1 MTMNFTD
8 TEKRQMFEF
17 AIKNVFA
24 IDFKENYDSDT
35 PVFIMFNGID
45 LPRKAATYLNEYSGT
60 GFSLII
66 QKEAADSVT
75 LKIYDVD
82 NDEIFTSNNVMTTKM
97 AIDRIDF
104 SSINKKYLSIGQ
116 ILSSSDIEYND
127 SVKVPLL
134 SISAK

>member
-1 MTMNFTD
+1 MNLTA

-17 AIKNVFA
+17 AIQKVFA
-24 IDFKENYDSDT
+24 IDFKEYSDNDT
-35 PVFIMFNGID
+35 PVCLMFNGID
-45 LPRKAATYLNEYSGT
+45 LPRKAASYFKDYSGT
-60 GFSLII
+60 GFSLIL
-66 QKEAADSVT
+66 ERETGDFVT
-75 LKIYDVD
+75 LKVYDVD
-82 NDEIFTSNNVMTTKM
+82 SDEIFTSHKVMTTKM

-116 ILSSSDIEYND
+116 ILLSSDIEYND